1 MHPNVPR
8 STIVKTWKQPK
19 CPSTEKWIKKMWY
32 MHPRN
37 YYSAIKENE
46 RMLFT
51 ATWRQLE
58 IIMLS
63 EVSQT
68 VQFSCSVMSDSLWP
82 HGMQH
87 ARPPCP
93 SPTPGVYSNS
103 CPLCRWCHST
113 ISSSVVPFSSHLQSS
128 QTGEEKCMI
137 YSYMEYKFKKIQ
149 MNLFIKQ
156 KQIINTVNKF
166 MVIKGAMLKGGINQ
180 EHRMNTCIPLYIR

>member
-1 MHPNVPR
+1 MWSLLKKLTTELLYDPVVPLLDIYLEK
-8 STIVKTWKQPK
+8 TITLKDICTLMFIATLFTIARTWKQPK

-68 VQFSCSVMSDSLWP
+68 VQFSCSVMSDSL
-82 HGMQH
+82 
-87 ARPPCP
+87 
-93 SPTPGVYSNS
+93 
-103 CPLCRWCHST
+103 
-113 ISSSVVPFSSHLQSS
+113 
-128 QTGEEKCMI
+128 
-137 YSYMEYKFKKIQ
+137 
-149 MNLFIKQ
+149 
-156 KQIINTVNKF
+156 
-166 MVIKGAMLKGGINQ
+166 
-180 EHRMNTCIPLYIR
+180 